1 MTTKK
6 SVLVLGGG
14 GFIGTAIA
22 RRLVTEGR
30 YEVTVADVSFWG
42 RLERHFPSA
51 EERACLTV
59 IEDDFSQPAA
69 YERLARRY
77 DHVYMMAAIVGVNR
91 TLAHPDEVIRVNTA
105 LVHHTLAW
113 LQRAEVGRLVFAS
126 SSENY
131 AAATDLFGAPIPTPE
146 TVPLVIDDIQ
156 HPRWTYAA
164 TKILGEAAFLHT
176 APKAGFEATI
186 VRYQN
191 AFGPD
196 MGFRHAIPH
205 IVQRFHGGESPYRI
219 FGADQ
224 TRAFCFISDTVEGTI
239 RAMETPRAAGQIY
252 HIGNDE
258 EITMRTLTHAA
269 GECMGYRGEYV
280 DAPTYPGSVE
290 RRCPAITKSR
300 TELGYV
306 PAVPWR
312 EGLRLTVE
320 WYREF
325 FASGRV
331 PDDAGFEPPE
341 KFQRQAM

>member
-1 MTTKK
+1 MSVKK

-14 GFIGTAIA
+14 GFIGINIA
-22 RRLVTEGR
+22 RRLLYDGG
-30 YEVTVADVSFWG
+30 YDITVADRGFRG
-42 RLERHFPSA
+42 RLERHFPHA
-51 EERACLTV
+51 DEQARLTV
-59 IEDDFSQPAA
+59 IEDDFSKAAA
-69 YERLARRY
+69 YDRLAPRY

-91 TLAHPDEVIRVNTA
+91 TLAHPEEVIRVNTA

-113 LQRAEVGRLVFAS
+113 LQRADVGRLVFAS

-131 AAATDLFGAPIPTPE
+131 AAATDLFGAAIPTPE
-146 TVPLVIDDIQ
+146 TVPLVIGDIR
-156 HPRWTYAA
+156 HPRWTYAV
-164 TKILGEAAFLHT
+164 TKILGESAFLHT
-176 APKAGFEATI
+176 GPKAGVEATI

-205 IVQRFHGGESPYRI
+205 IVQRFHQGQEPYLI
-219 FGADQ
+219 YGAEQ
-224 TRAFCFISDTVEGTI
+224 TRAFCYITDTVDGTI
-239 RAMETPRAAGQIY
+239 RAMETPRAAGEIY
-252 HIGNDE
+252 HIGNDV
-258 EITMRTLTHAA
+258 EITMRTLTHAV
-269 GECMGYRGEYV
+269 GELMGYHGEYA

-290 RRCPAITKSR
+290 RRCPDITKSQSD
-300 TELGYV
+300 LGYA

-312 EGLRLTVE
+312 EGLRRTVE

-341 KFQRQAM
+341 KFQRQAT